1 MMLHIPKKDRTYLD
15 GALDSVLV
23 AQKTASLVSVVVVV
37 SVDVQVSL
45 DIDVQ
50 VLSTMT
56 EMSLCVSDVVGVDL
70 GTGLDFSHQL
80 VRVVVAKASLEEM
93 SVIEIVDL
101 NIGSSIN

>member
-1 MMLHIPKKDRTYLD
+1 MMLEILRRDRTYLD

-23 AQKTASLVSVVVVV
+23 TQKTASLVSVVVVV

-45 DIDVQ
+45 DVDVQ
-50 VLSTMT
+50 VCSTLT

-93 SVIEIVDL
+93 SMVEVVNL